1 MRVFTTIKMK
11 KLHRHIKK
19 RDEALLAAKEH
30 LLNGHEV
37 KYKVNMAIASFHIPR
52 ISKLTISIEKD
63 LLKRRNNEYTEQMY
77 KTFYYNN

>member
-1 MRVFTTIKMK
+1 MKLKVKIKQYILNK
-11 KLHRHIKK
+11 HIEK
-19 RDEALLAAKEH
+19 RDRALLAAREH

-37 KYKVNMAIASFHIPR
+37 KYKVSMAIASFHMPR

-63 LLKRRNNEYTEQMY
+63 LLKRRNNEYTKQMY

>member
-1 MRVFTTIKMK
+1 MKIKVK
-11 KLHRHIKK
+11 IKQYILNKHIEK
-19 RDEALLAAKEH
+19 RDEALLAAREH

-37 KYKVNMAIASFHIPR
+37 KYKVSMAIASFHMPR